1 MDHLSAFVASAE
13 NPPPAM
19 PETLATNLPLL
30 AFLFFGASMLY
41 ASVGHGGASAYLA
54 VMGIIGMAP
63 QEMKPI
69 ALSLNIAVSAV
80 ALFSFVR
87 AGHFD
92 LALFR
97 PLALVSIPA
106 AFLGGWIQSPEPV
119 FKLILAVALIVG
131 AWRLL
136 VAPTECGELKRKPAI
151 GVLLAIGGAIGFLS
165 GLVGIGGGIFLTPV
179 LVIFRMAPAKVAAAV
194 SAAFIAVNSIS
205 GISGF
210 LLRGGELPAAIW
222 PLLPCVLIGALIGSL
237 WGSGRAR
244 IPALRRSLAAVLIF
258 AAAKFLII

>member
-1 MDHLSAFVASAE
+1 
-13 NPPPAM
+13 M
-19 PETLATNLPLL
+19 PETLVPNLPLL

-54 VMGIIGMAP
+54 VMGVIGMAP
-63 QEMKPI
+63 EEMKPI

-92 LALFR
+92 LPLFV
-97 PLALVSIPA
+97 PLAMASIPA
-106 AFLGGWIQSPEPV
+106 AFLGGWLQSPEPV

-131 AWRLL
+131 AWRLIA
-136 VAPTECGELKRKPAI
+136 APVEPGNPDGKPSAA
-151 GVLLAIGGAIGFLS
+151 VLLAIGGAIGFLS

-210 LLRGGELPAAIW
+210 LLRGGEVPTTVW
-222 PLLPCVLIGALIGSL
+222 PLLPCVLIGALIGSR

-244 IPALRRSLAAVLIF
+244 ILALRRSLAAVLVL

>member
-1 MDHLSAFVASAE
+1 
-13 NPPPAM
+13 M
-19 PETLATNLPLL
+19 PESLATNLPLL
-30 AFLFFGASMLY
+30 ALLFFAASMLY
-41 ASVGHGGASAYLA
+41 AAVGHGGASAYLA

-63 QEMKPI
+63 EEMKPI
-69 ALSLNIAVSAV
+69 ALLLNIVVSSV

-92 LALFR
+92 GQLFT
-97 PLALVSIPA
+97 PLAMASIPA
-106 AFLGGWIQSPEPV
+106 AFVGGWLQSPEPV
-119 FKLILAVALIVG
+119 FKLVLAAALIIG

-136 VAPTECGELKRKPAI
+136 AAPTDPENAPSRTPVGA
-151 GVLLAIGGAIGFLS
+151 LLTIGGAIGFLS

-194 SAAFIAVNSIS
+194 SAAFIAVNSAS

-210 LLRGGELPAAIW
+210 LIRGGGVPSPAW
-222 PLLPCVLIGALIGSL
+222 LLLPCVLVGAWIGSR

-244 IPALRRSLAAVLIF
+244 IPALRRSLATVLVL